1 MQSPDIKNV
10 EILKE
15 YKLLLTFS
23 NDEVR
28 LFDIKPYLKYP
39 VFKALNS
46 ESELNMF
53 SIVDGTIEWKCGAEL
68 SADTFYL
75 GSSSVD
81 KSELKEM

>member
-1 MQSPDIKNV
+1 MQSPDIKRV

-15 YKLLLTFS
+15 YKLIITFS
-23 NDEVR
+23 NEEIR

-39 VFKALNS
+39 VFKALN
-46 ESELNMF
+46 EENELRMF

-68 SADTFYL
+68 STDTFYL
-75 GSSSVD
+75 GSSSID

>member
-1 MQSPDIKNV
+1 MQSPDIKKV

-23 NDEVR
+23 NEEVR

-39 VFKALNS
+39 VFKALNK

-75 GSSSVD
+75 GSSNID